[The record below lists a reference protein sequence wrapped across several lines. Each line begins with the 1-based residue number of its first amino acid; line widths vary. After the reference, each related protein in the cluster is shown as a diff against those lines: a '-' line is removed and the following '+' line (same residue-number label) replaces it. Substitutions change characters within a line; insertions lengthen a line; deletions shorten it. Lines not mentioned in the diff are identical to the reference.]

1 MPRKVKAVDL
11 LVEQIVPKDLQGMLN
26 TYSAKE
32 MNNFL
37 LVLSQKYPDKYVD
50 ISHRLAK
57 AGLDVTYYQG
67 DSMGLEDTEQ
77 VLDRDHLLKQ
87 MDGEIDDLQK
97 EYRNDPEEF
106 RKRRENVWL
115 KYNDLILK
123 KTTQEAN
130 RKGNAM
136 GMSVMSGA
144 RGKPQQVQAMLSTP
158 GLYQDANGKIIPIF
172 VRNSFAEGLRPLE
185 LMAGTFGARS
195 AVVSTKVAT
204 AKGGDI
210 GKLMA
215 QATGKLLVTEKD
227 CGVRNGLKYDLDA
240 EALPGKVLATDTG
253 SLKRG
258 TILDRHAL
266 GILQKEGFK
275 KVVAR
280 SPITCKADGLCAKCV
295 GKMLDS
301 NDLPQV
307 GDHVGITAANA
318 LSEPLTQGALCL
330 HEDTKV
336 KMGDGKPKPI
346 KDIKVG
352 DKVMGADKNGKAI
365 EVTVL
370 EVFENAKKY
379 CYTFTIGDKK
389 VTCSLQHEFPDEKG
403 VKKAIGK
410 FRKGENIL
418 TAEGVIPLMKKD
430 DYGMARTFD
439 LHVDHEDHLF
449 VLDNSLIVSNSAKH
463 CLSLEDTEVLMCN
476 GEIHKLNEIS
486 PGDTIVG
493 VSDDLKTLVPRT
505 VLNVVKQGDQ
515 PVFRYKF
522 KAPRHRYITAELVS
536 TDCHKVLTDKGL
548 VPVGETDHILLP
560 RESKFKGSHD
570 PMAFLMGFYM
580 GDGIRWRNK
589 TKGADIRISCAEP
602 STASEVDAYL
612 GELGLKFAK
621 RKRSSDW
628 AVVENSYV
636 AFERDHKGRVTA
648 GVRNRLKKKV
658 HEFGWEGKYAHEK
671 TIPSQVWSWNEK
683 SVGEFVGGFLTA
695 DGSLANLNEGKSMLV
710 TACSTSKRMLED
722 LIRLM
727 WSRLGV
733 RTSNLSVCRATAAN
747 YRNHDLWSFS
757 ISQPSEIKR
766 LLLKVRLMGPKKD
779 KQADYL
785 RRLAET
791 EPAYETVRF
800 DLVEAISEGIKPC
813 FDLTIDSPNE
823 LFVLANGLVVK
834 NTAGQAKGKAAYGG
848 LDIVTQ
854 FVQSPEEY
862 QHRATVASV
871 AGKVEQINPAP
882 QGGVFIRVGGQD
894 HYAPQG
900 YDPMVKVGDDVDE
913 GDQLSD
919 GLMDVRDVVRYK
931 GLGAGRKY
939 YVDRLQQIYKDSGLN
954 AHPKNLEI
962 VARGALN
969 TVTLDDFMDGM
980 DALPDDAVEYNK
992 VTRVWEPENE
1002 IQTSPDDTAR
1012 NTYLSRDILH
1022 YTAGTK
1028 LGRAQLKDIRDAGI
1042 TQIHTVKDKP
1052 PFTSNMDRL
1061 RVASHY
1067 NDDWLASMSSSYL
1080 KKQLGE
1086 GAIRGA
1092 DTNVNE
1098 NQHWAPRLAYGKGF
1112 GEKIRET
1119 GKF

>member
-77 VLDRDHLLKQ
+77 VLDRDHILKQ
-87 MDGEIDDLQK
+87 MDSEIDELQK

-172 VRNSFAEGLRPLE
+172 VRNSFSEGLRPLE

-195 AVVSTKVAT
+195 AVVSTKRAT
-204 AKGGDI
+204 AQGGDI

-240 EALPGKVLATDTG
+240 EALPGKVLAADTG

-266 GILQKEGFK
+266 GILQKDGIK

-295 GKMLDS
+295 GKMMDS

-352 DKVMGADKNGKAI
+352 DKVMGADKSGKYL

-370 EVFENAKKY
+370 DVFENAKKY

-403 VKKAIGK
+403 VKKPIGK
-410 FRKGENIL
+410 FRKGENVL
-418 TAEGVIPLMKKD
+418 TAEGVVPLMRKD

-449 VLDNSLIVSNSAKH
+449 VLDNWLIVSNSAKH
-463 CLSLEDTEVLMCN
+463 V
-476 GEIHKLNEIS
+476 
-486 PGDTIVG
+486 
-493 VSDDLKTLVPRT
+493 
-505 VLNVVKQGDQ
+505 
-515 PVFRYKF
+515 
-522 KAPRHRYITAELVS
+522 
-536 TDCHKVLTDKGL
+536 
-548 VPVGETDHILLP
+548 
-560 RESKFKGSHD
+560 
-570 PMAFLMGFYM
+570 
-580 GDGIRWRNK
+580 
-589 TKGADIRISCAEP
+589 
-602 STASEVDAYL
+602 
-612 GELGLKFAK
+612 
-621 RKRSSDW
+621 
-628 AVVENSYV
+628 
-636 AFERDHKGRVTA
+636 
-648 GVRNRLKKKV
+648 
-658 HEFGWEGKYAHEK
+658 
-671 TIPSQVWSWNEK
+671 
-683 SVGEFVGGFLTA
+683 
-695 DGSLANLNEGKSMLV
+695 
-710 TACSTSKRMLED
+710 
-722 LIRLM
+722 
-727 WSRLGV
+727 
-733 RTSNLSVCRATAAN
+733 
-747 YRNHDLWSFS
+747 
-757 ISQPSEIKR
+757 
-766 LLLKVRLMGPKKD
+766 
-779 KQADYL
+779 
-785 RRLAET
+785 
-791 EPAYETVRF
+791 
-800 DLVEAISEGIKPC
+800 
-813 FDLTIDSPNE
+813 
-823 LFVLANGLVVK
+823 
-834 NTAGQAKGKAAYGG
+834 AGQAKGKQGYGG

-1012 NTYLSRDILH
+1012 NTYLSRDTLH

-1086 GAIRGA
+1086 GAVRGA